1 MEPYYLITKL
11 PGLTEEEFILLLPFT
26 PSKRDNLAAWMAARC
41 DSENYG
47 KITVYTFPRDRLV
60 FGPRQIDARIDQDA
74 YISQQLTL
82 WGQHGSDVIRGSL
95 LIIPIEDSLIYVQPL
110 YLVATDKG
118 GLPELRRV
126 IVAYGNEVVME
137 ETLEAAIQRLFTG
150 SLPKMRLT
158 GEETTAVKEQ
168 PRQLGTRALEQLRKA
183 REALRKEDWAGYGKY
198 LKELEDTLR
207 EMAK

>member
-1 MEPYYLITKL
+1 MVQMPVGMLGLVLDDDVRRPKALAFDFVSHEPHASGALGMQAQRVD
-11 PGLTEEEFILLLPFT
+11 PC
-26 PSKRDNLAAWMAARC
+26 A
-41 DSENYG
+41 
-47 KITVYTFPRDRLV
+47 DR
-60 FGPRQIDARIDQDA
+60 RQIDARIDQDS

-137 ETLEAAIQRLFTG
+137 ETLEAALQRLFTG
-150 SLPKMRLT
+150 LLPSMRMT
-158 GEETTAVKEQ
+158 QEGTAAVKEQ
-168 PRQLGTRALEQLRKA
+168 PRQLGSRALEQLRKA

-198 LKELEDTLR
+198 LKELEETLR